1 MVFFY
6 SSSITA
12 NIAPNVMFLPRPQ
25 FHVNYY
31 GGLNRDGAWLNY
43 NKVIGYCETNV
54 HDHVNFGADN
64 NVGNNDQRCVP
75 VTQNKK
81 GKKKNKKAKTNYD
94 IPVVNGQFEGDQ
106 FYISKPQGQSAH
118 PPRTEKIVDECL
130 NSPRLAINKNR
141 NRSLIDAYK
150 PSETSRNE
158 LIKELQDHLNIGLNS
173 GSKNAVTVTSEY
185 KSNENEEHQMEKGK
199 ICPQNN
205 QKQPQHLE
213 QDNHTVGVDSSE
225 ARVPSHRVSV
235 TRDPVNAQRIQQC
248 EQAKLMARYASD
260 KTGISLTDIY
270 TGRISFTEKPKVK
283 PEVIEEKDTWQ
294 PIANT
299 QEKNETV
306 CFTQPVANPEW

>member
-1 MVFFY
+1 M
-6 SSSITA
+6 A

-31 GGLNRDGAWLNY
+31 GGLDNSLNGAWLNY
-43 NKVIGYCETNV
+43 NKVIGNCETNIRE
-54 HDHVNFGADN
+54 HVNFGADN
-64 NVGNNDQRCVP
+64 TVGNNDQSCVSA
-75 VTQNKK
+75 TQNKNK
-81 GKKKNKKAKTNYD
+81 IEKKKTKKAKKNNLE
-94 IPVVNGQFEGDQ
+94 VNGQFEGDQ
-106 FYISKPQGQSAH
+106 IYFSKPQDHSAH
-118 PPRTEKIVDECL
+118 LPRREKMLEECL
-130 NSPRLAINKNR
+130 NSPRLSINKNR

-150 PSETSRNE
+150 PPETSRNE

-173 GSKNAVTVTSEY
+173 NSKIGVTVTSKY
-185 KSNENEEHQMEKGK
+185 KSSENEEHQMVKGK
-199 ICPQNN
+199 VSPHNN
-205 QKQPQHLE
+205 LKQSQHLE
-213 QDNHTVGVDSSE
+213 QDNHTKGGNLSKI
-225 ARVPSHRVSV
+225 RVLANRVSV

-294 PIANT
+294 SIGNT
-299 QEKNETV
+299 REKNETV